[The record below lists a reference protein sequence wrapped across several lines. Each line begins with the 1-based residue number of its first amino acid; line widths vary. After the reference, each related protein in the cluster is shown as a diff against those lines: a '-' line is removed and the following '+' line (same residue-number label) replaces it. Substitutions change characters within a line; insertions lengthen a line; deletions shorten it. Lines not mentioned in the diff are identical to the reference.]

1 MSFWTLVLAIVTAQV
16 ILGVLAGILTVVGEL
31 LK

>member
-1 MSFWTLVLAIVTAQV
+1 MTFWTLVLAIVVAQV